1 MCLYLYSYTHTVL
14 KQKLSRGSTGKR
26 KEEGRNLAHSP
37 RSTHGFLRH
46 NPADPGWWCPAPAS
60 AVSPRYAFFQ
70 EERHQRLEMIHE
82 KAPMSTMQIL
92 LQHSSEFYL
101 RELCFWLRPI
111 YSFFFPTN
119 FKRSSLPTCPMF
131 QITCICCKDWGQR
144 KGGKLFL
151 HTEYQTTLRAGVLD
165 NKNWGNSLFAAGPAG
180 QLQWDLL
187 MAWCSSLALQF
198 GKHSQYSESP
208 LNEIRPVFKPIH
220 TQEPS
225 GIIKGMNVLFFSV

>member
-1 MCLYLYSYTHTVL
+1 MASCAITQQTQAGDAQLQL
-14 KQKLSRGSTGKR
+14 
-26 KEEGRNLAHSP
+26 P
-37 RSTHGFLRH
+37 RFLR
-46 NPADPGWWCPAPAS
+46 G
-60 AVSPRYAFFQ
+60 PRYAFFQ

-220 TQEPS
+220 TQEPR